1 MIMAIT
7 GTPGTGKTSVAE
19 RLGDIL
25 GYEVIAVNDVAER
38 DTVETATDE
47 QRNVKEIDV
56 PSLVEEIERDIG
68 TDAIIDGHMS
78 HHVPADLT
86 VVLRCDPDE
95 LEQRLE
101 AKGWSEEKQDEN
113 IEAEVLDIILQ
124 EAVAEQDEVIEI
136 DTTGRTAEE
145 TAEHIQAII
154 EDGRYDDH
162 RPGQVDWSPDR
173 IM

>member
-1 MIMAIT
+1 MIVAIT

-19 RLGDIL
+19 QLGDLL
-25 GYEVIAVNDVAER
+25 GHAVIAVNDIADR
-38 DTVETATDE
+38 DSVETATDE
-47 QRNVKEIDV
+47 KRNVKEIDV

-68 TDAIIDGHMS
+68 DDAIIDGHMS

-95 LEQRLE
+95 LEDRLG
-101 AKGWSEEKQDEN
+101 AKGWSEAKQQEN

-124 EAVAEQDEVIEI
+124 EAVAEQDNVIEI
-136 DTTGRTAEE
+136 DTTGRTAEKTAAMIE
-145 TAEHIQAII
+145 TII
-154 EDGRYDDH
+154 EDGYDDH
-162 RPGQVDWSPDR
+162 RPGQVDWNPEQ